1 MKTRAQV
8 ISDING
14 LATAVFDNGR
24 RGQPRP
30 GCDCEQC
37 FGYCLIDRDGAARS
51 ASGLAFS
58 GQDNTPRGIRPL
70 DFS

>member
-1 MKTRAQV
+1 METKSRKQV
-8 ISDING
+8 ISDIAG

-37 FGYCLIDRDGAARS
+37 FGYCLVDSDEALRETLARGRV
-51 ASGLAFS
+51 SGKT
-58 GQDNTPRGIRPL
+58 GGEL
-70 DFS
+70 DFDA